1 MGPVQGSVQI
11 GEVEIRPCH
20 VLLDPA
26 REEVGRIDERLFHAL
41 QVARAERRPDPV
53 GGEVETG
60 REDGEVEE
68 KDPEAELHKPS
79 LSE

>member
-1 MGPVQGSVQI
+1 MGPLQGGFQV
-11 GEVEIRPCH
+11 GEVEIRPRH

-26 REEVGRIDERLFHAL
+26 REKVGRVDERLFHAL
-41 QVARAERRPDPV
+41 QVARAQRRPDPV

-60 REDGEVEE
+60 REDGEVKE